1 MAPDPALRIEVVEES
16 GDWSGF
22 DVGRRAGPIAPAI
35 LGRLPGAAGVVV
47 LALADDATV
56 RNLNRQFRGKDRPT
70 NVLSFPSG
78 EEPGTG
84 AALGDVV
91 LAVETLEREAAD
103 EGKAPGDHFA
113 HLAIHGILHL
123 LGYDHE
129 SDEDAERMERLETA
143 ILADLGIEDP
153 YAETEV
159 ADSQAH

>member
-56 RNLNRQFRGKDRPT
+56 RDLNRQFRGKDRPT
-70 NVLSFPSG
+70 NVLSFPS
-78 EEPGTG
+78 
-84 AALGDVV
+84 
-91 LAVETLEREAAD
+91 
-103 EGKAPGDHFA
+103 GKAPGDHFA

-129 SDEDAERMERLETA
+129 SDEDAERMECLETA